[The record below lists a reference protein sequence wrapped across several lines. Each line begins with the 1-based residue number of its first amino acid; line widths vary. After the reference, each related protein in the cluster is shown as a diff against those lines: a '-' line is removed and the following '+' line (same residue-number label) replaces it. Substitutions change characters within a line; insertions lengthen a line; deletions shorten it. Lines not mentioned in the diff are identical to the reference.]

1 MSIARTGSYAF
12 LAAISQQTFNVLHF
26 LLIARWITPDEMGV
40 WAMSATLVTF
50 GEMMRLGLMQNAMVH
65 FGAKHPD
72 ERPQI
77 VRTGFILNVLCAVL
91 IAAVMWG
98 IAFGFAPVWNMP
110 TLPTFFAWYPL
121 VAVAYGQMRFNDACR
136 MMEGDF
142 RGAFLSQV
150 VYGGTY
156 VLTTVLLHVFA
167 GGPTLLQL
175 MLLQAVAGFAT
186 IPALRILR
194 AAPIQHGVF
203 RREWVPKLLNYG
215 RYGLGTNLFSMLF
228 QRVDMLLLGAFVPAA
243 GVALYTVATRL
254 NGYLD
259 LPLNSLGQAFF
270 PKIAAEKHNP
280 NGNLPAL
287 LEKSTGLL
295 LALALPSMLGMVLLA
310 TPLVWVL
317 AGKQY
322 LAAAPLVQILAL
334 AAIVKPWGRMFG
346 VTLDAIGAPQW
357 NFRMMLASFFVTLA
371 LNALLIPRWG
381 VYGAAAASGLSIFVT
396 ILAGQLL
403 LQQLVRVR
411 MWAAWSHVLPAYKM
425 LFGKI
430 TDWARRQPAAQK
442 PDFHA

>member
-1 MSIARTGSYAF
+1 
-12 LAAISQQTFNVLHF
+12 
-26 LLIARWITPDEMGV
+26 
-40 WAMSATLVTF
+40 
-50 GEMMRLGLMQNAMVH
+50 
-65 FGAKHPD
+65 
-72 ERPQI
+72 
-77 VRTGFILNVLCAVL
+77 
-91 IAAVMWG
+91 
-98 IAFGFAPVWNMP
+98 
-110 TLPTFFAWYPL
+110 
-121 VAVAYGQMRFNDACR
+121 
-136 MMEGDF
+136 
-142 RGAFLSQV
+142 
-150 VYGGTY
+150 
-156 VLTTVLLHVFA
+156 
-167 GGPTLLQL
+167 
-175 MLLQAVAGFAT
+175 MLLQAVAAFAT
-186 IPALRILR
+186 IPALRLLR
-194 AAPIQHGVF
+194 AMPIRHGVF
-203 RREWVPKLLNYG
+203 RRDWVPKLLDYG

-270 PKIAAEKHNP
+270 PKIAAEKHRE
-280 NGNLPAL
+280 GGDLPAL

-310 TPLVWVL
+310 TPLVWLL

-396 ILAGQLL
+396 ILAGQVL
-403 LQQLVRVR
+403 LQQLVSVR
-411 MWAAWSHVLPAYKM
+411 MWAAWSHVLPAYRM

-430 TDWARRQPAAQK
+430 SDWARRAPTGQK
-442 PDFHA
+442 PDFHV